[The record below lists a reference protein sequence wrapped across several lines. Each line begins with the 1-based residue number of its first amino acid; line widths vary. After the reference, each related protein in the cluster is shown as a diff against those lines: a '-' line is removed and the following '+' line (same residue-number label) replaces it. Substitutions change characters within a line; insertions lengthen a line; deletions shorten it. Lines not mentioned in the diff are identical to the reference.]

1 MALSRGASLI
11 LHEDLEKTPSP
22 SSIEVPGIMSS
33 TMPRPTPDLVLDPL
47 PAHGLAPTPVLHPAR
62 SPDLEGVAGLVSTD
76 ASNPNASGATT
87 PTSVQINSGSVDTA
101 EQSLNHIS
109 RPDSAGTLGP
119 GSQAAGSPTQ
129 ATILS
134 TENPS
139 RPCSEDV
146 PRPLSNKVFDLGQS
160 NSNPSRPEPNLFVRA
175 LSRDALVRS
184 QSISRQGSQVP
195 LLLAS
200 NTSLD
205 PLRSGNTS
213 KVNLGIA
220 PNQKE
225 SITLTSRTIFA
236 SVSKEALSA
245 PWNSGSQ
252 GSINVTSSSRPRS
265 GLNVTVT
272 QASRVSLIPGS
283 SGGLSLHSSAR
294 APTSTLSPSSC
305 MTLILGSESLSM
317 DSSFLVSDTSTL
329 TMSSQRD
336 YSEDNS
342 IRTMPLEENLGKWD
356 SLQGVTAFRSP
367 PEGE

>member
-11 LHEDLEKTPSP
+11 LHEDLEKKPSP
-22 SSIEVPGIMSS
+22 SSYEVPGIMSS
-33 TMPRPTPDLVLDPL
+33 TMPRPTPDLVFDHL

-62 SPDLEGVAGLVSTD
+62 SPDPEGVAGLVSTD
-76 ASNPNASGATT
+76 ASNPNASGVTA
-87 PTSVQINSGSVDTA
+87 PTSVQINSGSVDAA

-119 GSQAAGSPTQ
+119 GSQPAGSHSATQ

-146 PRPLSNKVFDLGQS
+146 PRSLSNKVFDLGQS

-205 PLRSGNTS
+205 PMRSGNTS

-252 GSINVTSSSRPRS
+252 SSINVTSSRS